1 MAQKNPTTSERLA
14 RIETLLEELVKRT
27 GEDRGQHVMCR
38 RDLDKRLNHH
48 DERITVLEI
57 NDAKIS
63 GSGSIAWKILLGIVA
78 LLQIATMYKAF
89 AG

>member
-1 MAQKNPTTSERLA
+1 
-14 RIETLLEELVKRT
+14 
-27 GEDRGQHVMCR
+27 MCR